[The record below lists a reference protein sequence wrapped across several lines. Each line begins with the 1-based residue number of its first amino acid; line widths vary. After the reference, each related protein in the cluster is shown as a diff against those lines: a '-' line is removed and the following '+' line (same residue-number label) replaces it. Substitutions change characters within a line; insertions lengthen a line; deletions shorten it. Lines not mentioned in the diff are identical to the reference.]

1 MSGLCHVYRRS
12 CRGGR
17 PIHPRV
23 YEHVLEWNLA
33 SLRSLGV
40 GRCLCIAMPLQAL
53 PAGATPSSREG
64 GTPGFLSPVTHNLG
78 WAFALGFML
87 TARCARGSRTHWHS
101 DWTRNSFRD
110 FGLRLGLSSSLT
122 FLLSGRG
129 FFRPTIPVRASK
141 PSGRLLGGY
150 CRLRSTRLFQE
161 TFGSSV
167 LRAQKHVMANCTA

>member
-1 MSGLCHVYRRS
+1 MSGLGHVYRRS

-64 GTPGFLSPVTHNLG
+64 GTPGFLDRFLILREPGLG
-78 WAFALGFML
+78 RFGGIHVDGVLCEGVQRTRVAF
-87 TARCARGSRTHWHS
+87 
-101 DWTRNSFRD
+101 
-110 FGLRLGLSSSLT
+110 
-122 FLLSGRG
+122 
-129 FFRPTIPVRASK
+129 
-141 PSGRLLGGY
+141 
-150 CRLRSTRLFQE
+150 
-161 TFGSSV
+161 
-167 LRAQKHVMANCTA
+167 